1 MERRKSEPLT
11 DVLLRFMRQAG
22 LESPLNEYRL
32 VQAWPEVAGVVVAAY
47 TREVFIRNQTLVVR
61 LSSPVVRSEL
71 LMRRRELV
79 SQLNASVRADVIRD
93 IMFL

>member
-32 VQAWPEVAGVVVAAY
+32 VQAWPEVAGKVAAAY

-71 LMRRRELV
+71 LMRRRELA
-79 SQLNASVRADVIRD
+79 SQLNACVKADVIKD
-93 IMFL
+93 IMFV

>member
-1 MERRKSEPLT
+1 
-11 DVLLRFMRQAG
+11 MRQAG

-32 VQAWPEVAGVVVAAY
+32 VQAWPEVAGGVVAAY